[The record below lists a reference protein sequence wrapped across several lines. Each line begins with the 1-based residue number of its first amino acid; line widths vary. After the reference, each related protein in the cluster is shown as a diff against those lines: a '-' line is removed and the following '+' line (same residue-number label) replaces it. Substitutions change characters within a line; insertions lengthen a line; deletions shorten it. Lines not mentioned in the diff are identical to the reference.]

1 MEANFLGLPGF
12 RELWPALFFLA
23 LVHLLVPA
31 APARCAEGSPAFAI
45 ESFIVEGNTLLS
57 GKKILDLLQ
66 RYKGQGKTAE
76 DVEKAR
82 DALEK
87 MYHDA
92 GYPAVLVNIPEQQVQ
107 AGRIRL
113 QIIESKIGHVRVTG
127 NRWHTEEKIRRDLT
141 ALAPGK
147 VLFVP
152 EVQKEL
158 ERVNNQDIKVS
169 PGLSPGSEPGLTDVD
184 IKVEDRLP
192 FHGNLEINDRATHN
206 TSDLR
211 LNAMLRYDNLW
222 QRDHSI
228 SIQFQTSPEDTGQV
242 RMYALSY
249 TLPAPWAADHQIA
262 FYGVKS
268 DSNSAVFGQGLLING
283 KGSILGVRYVIPLAP
298 YAAYAHNLTIGFDYK
313 DFRDSTGFTAGG
325 SVNTPIKYA
334 PMLFSYNASLPDSF
348 GATRF
353 SGGLNMVF
361 RGLVTDEEKFSQV
374 ARYNARGNY
383 LFFTAGVERDVVLPA
398 GMGLFVKVD
407 GQVADQPL
415 ISHEE
420 YIAGGM
426 MNVRGYKEAE
436 TLGDDALHGTVE
448 LAAPD
453 MGRFLGLQGRLRLTP
468 YIFYDYAWLE
478 VINPLPSQRGTVC
491 LRGTGAGVKG
501 VFSKSWYYQL
511 DLGIPLTA
519 TSQTPKYHEQVHFK
533 VGAQF

>member
-1 MEANFLGLPGF
+1 MESSPFGLPGF
-12 RELWPALFFLA
+12 QKLWSGLFFLA
-23 LVHLLVPA
+23 VMHLLIPA
-31 APARCAEGSPAFAI
+31 GPAWCAEGPPAFAI

-66 RYKGQGKTAE
+66 QYKGPGKTAL

-113 QIIESKIGHVRVTG
+113 QVIESKIGKVRVTG
-127 NRWHTEEKIRRDLT
+127 NRWYTEEKILRDLP

-158 ERVNNQDIKVS
+158 ELVNRQDLKVS
-169 PGLSPGSEPGLTDVD
+169 PALSPGSELGLTDVD
-184 IKVEDRLP
+184 IKVEDQLP
-192 FHGNLEINDRATHN
+192 LHGNLELNDRATHN

-222 QRDHSI
+222 QRDHSL
-228 SIQFQTSPEDTGQV
+228 SAQFQTSPEDTGQV
-242 RMYALSY
+242 KMYALSY
-249 TLPAPWAADHQIA
+249 TLPAPWMPDQQIA
-262 FYGVKS
+262 VYGVKS

-283 KGSILGVRYVIPLAP
+283 KGSILGARYVIPLAP
-298 YAAYAHNLTIGFDYK
+298 YATYAHNLTVGFDYK
-313 DFRDSTGFTAGG
+313 DFRDSTGFVAGG
-325 SVNTPIKYA
+325 GVTTPIKYA
-334 PMLFSYNASLPDSF
+334 PMLFSYNASLPDAH

-353 SGGLNMVF
+353 SSGLNMVF
-361 RGLVTDEEKFSQV
+361 RGLVTDEEKFNQV

-383 LFFTAGVERDVVLPA
+383 LFFTAGVERDLKLPA
-398 GMGLFVKVD
+398 GMGLFLKVD
-407 GQVADQPL
+407 GQIADQPL
-415 ISHEE
+415 VTHEE

-426 MNVRGYKEAE
+426 TNVRGYKEAE
-436 TLGDDALHGTVE
+436 ALGDDALHGTVE

-453 MGRFLGLQGRLRLTP
+453 LGTLLGLASRLRLTP
-468 YIFYDYAWLE
+468 YLFYDYAWLE
-478 VINPLPSQRGTVC
+478 TINPLPSQKATTC
-491 LRGTGAGVKG
+491 LRGTGVGFRGAFLKN
-501 VFSKSWYYQL
+501 WYYEL
-511 DLGIPLTA
+511 DLGIPLVA
-519 TSQTPKYHEQVHFK
+519 TSQTPKYHEQLHFK
-533 VGAQF
+533 AGVQF